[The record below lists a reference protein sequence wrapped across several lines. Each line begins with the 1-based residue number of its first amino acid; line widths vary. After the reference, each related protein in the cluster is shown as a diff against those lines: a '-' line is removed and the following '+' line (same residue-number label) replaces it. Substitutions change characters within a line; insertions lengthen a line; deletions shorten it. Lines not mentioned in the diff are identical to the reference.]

1 MKIPGWIKGL
11 LLIFQLIGGSY
22 LFFAGSLTKVNG
34 EWEFNIF
41 QLDVWDVWLIIT
53 GVILLFTRFG

>member
-11 LLIFQLIGGSY
+11 LLIVQLIGGAY
-22 LFFAGSLTKVNG
+22 LYFAGSLAIVNG

-41 QLDVWDVWLIIT
+41 QLDVWDEWLIVT
-53 GVILLFTRFG
+53 GVILFFTRSG